1 LVIFV
6 GWPGGGGF
14 TRASLRAET
23 LTVATYNIE
32 NYTAADRMTEAGYRQ
47 NYPKPEAAKQALRSV
62 LRALNADVLVLQE
75 MGPRPYL
82 EELRRDLRA
91 EGLDYPY
98 ASLLEAADDAR
109 HVAVLAKRP
118 FKSATPHT
126 ELDFKYFDGRE
137 RVKRGV
143 LEVVLPTGAGD
154 VTLWAVHLK
163 SRFTDRP
170 DDPNSAI
177 RRAGEA
183 GAIRDFIL
191 KRHPDPQTARLPC
204 WAISTTSKPAGRS
217 ALSSSAARRR
227 SRSLLP
233 AADSRGEAWT
243 RAYAKEDSYERPDFI
258 LVSPGLKPFV
268 RDGAAKIFDRP
279 ETRAASDH
287 RPAGDGQQF
296 GWSDFNRENGKPLFN
311 GSSFLCCSG
320 TFQWRMIGD
329 PDQRGEVGF
338 DGAEAGA
345 RAGGVAGGDVPKK
358 IDRITA
364 ETAAAVF
371 RSEGAGQ
378 VRRERRHALRGLHG
392 GRLPHRVGQLR
403 RSCRHTASRA
413 VCPARAMA
421 S

>member
-1 LVIFV
+1 MIFV
-6 GWPGGGGF
+6 RPISRSVVTLLVGLCLVVTPSF
-14 TRASLRAET
+14 AAET

-32 NYTAADRMTEAGYRQ
+32 NYTAADRVTEAGYRQ
-47 NYPKPEAAKQALRSV
+47 DYPKPEAAKQALRSV
-62 LRALNADVLVLQE
+62 LRAINADVLVVQE

-82 EELRRDLRA
+82 EELRHDLRT

-143 LEVVLPTGAGD
+143 LEVVLPTSAGD

-191 KRHPDPQTARLPC
+191 KRHPNPQTARFAVLGDFNDVKTSRPIRAFLARGKT
-204 WAISTTSKPAGRS
+204 AITE
-217 ALSSSAARRR
+217 
-227 SRSLLP
+227 LLP

-243 RAYAKEDSYERPDFI
+243 RIYTKEDSYEHPDFI
-258 LVSPGLKPFV
+258 LVSPGLRPFV
-268 RDGAAKIFDRP
+268 RDGAAKIVDRP

-287 RPAGDGQQF
+287 RPVVMVLDI
-296 GWSDFNRENGKPLFN
+296 K
-311 GSSFLCCSG
+311 
-320 TFQWRMIGD
+320 
-329 PDQRGEVGF
+329 
-338 DGAEAGA
+338 
-345 RAGGVAGGDVPKK
+345 
-358 IDRITA
+358 
-364 ETAAAVF
+364 
-371 RSEGAGQ
+371 
-378 VRRERRHALRGLHG
+378 
-392 GRLPHRVGQLR
+392 
-403 RSCRHTASRA
+403 
-413 VCPARAMA
+413 
-421 S
+421 

>member
-1 LVIFV
+1 MAVAV
-6 GWPGGGGF
+6 VSVA
-14 TRASLRAET
+14 ASLCAET

-98 ASLLEAADDAR
+98 ASLLEASDDAR

-118 FKSATPHT
+118 CKSATPHT
-126 ELDFKYFDGRE
+126 GLDFKYFDGRE
-137 RVKRGV
+137 QVKRGL
-143 LEVVLPTGAGD
+143 LEVVLPTSAGD

-170 DDPNSAI
+170 DDPNSAM

-191 KRHPDPQTARLPC
+191 KRHPDPQTARFAVLGDFNDNK
-204 WAISTTSKPAGRS
+204 TSRPIRAF
-217 ALSSSAARRR
+217 LARGKTEITE
-227 SRSLLP
+227 LLP
-233 AADSRGEAWT
+233 ATDSRGEVWT
-243 RAYAKEDSYERPDFI
+243 RAYAREDSYERPDFI

-268 RDGAAKIFDRP
+268 RDGTAKIFDQP

-287 RPAGDGQQF
+287 RPVVMVLEF
-296 GWSDFNRENGKPLFN
+296 K
-311 GSSFLCCSG
+311 
-320 TFQWRMIGD
+320 
-329 PDQRGEVGF
+329 
-338 DGAEAGA
+338 
-345 RAGGVAGGDVPKK
+345 
-358 IDRITA
+358 
-364 ETAAAVF
+364 
-371 RSEGAGQ
+371 
-378 VRRERRHALRGLHG
+378 
-392 GRLPHRVGQLR
+392 
-403 RSCRHTASRA
+403 
-413 VCPARAMA
+413 
-421 S
+421 

>member
-1 LVIFV
+1 VAGAAVLLV
-6 GWPGGGGF
+6 
-14 TRASLRAET
+14 ASLRAET

-32 NYTAADRMTEAGYRQ
+32 NYTAADRVTEAGYRQ
-47 NYPKPEAAKQALRSV
+47 DYPKPEAAKQALRSV

-91 EGLDYPY
+91 EGLDYPF

-118 FKSATPHT
+118 FKSVTPHT

-143 LEVVLPTGAGD
+143 LEVVLPTSTGD

-170 DDPNSAI
+170 DDLNSAL

-183 GAIRDFIL
+183 TAIRDLIL
-191 KRHPDPQTARLPC
+191 KRHPDPQTARFAVLGDFNDGKTSRPIRAFLERGKT
-204 WAISTTSKPAGRS
+204 AIAEI
-217 ALSSSAARRR
+217 
-227 SRSLLP
+227 LP

-243 RAYAKEDSYERPDFI
+243 RGYAKDDSYERADFI

-268 RDGAAKIFDRP
+268 HGGAARIFDRP

-287 RPAGDGQQF
+287 RPVVMVLEF
-296 GWSDFNRENGKPLFN
+296 K
-311 GSSFLCCSG
+311 
-320 TFQWRMIGD
+320 
-329 PDQRGEVGF
+329 
-338 DGAEAGA
+338 
-345 RAGGVAGGDVPKK
+345 
-358 IDRITA
+358 
-364 ETAAAVF
+364 
-371 RSEGAGQ
+371 
-378 VRRERRHALRGLHG
+378 
-392 GRLPHRVGQLR
+392 
-403 RSCRHTASRA
+403 
-413 VCPARAMA
+413 
-421 S
+421 